1 MTEDN
6 ARFVKESG
14 PIADGTVEIDKKSAR
29 QIHKSD
35 STNNKTMKKGK
46 RTAKKKSRTTVSQAK
61 NITKDEVAKT
71 DIESRDLEE

>member
-6 ARFVKESG
+6 ATFAKESG
-14 PIADGTVEIDKKSAR
+14 PVAGGRVETDIESR

-35 STNNKTMKKGK
+35 LKNNKTMKKGK
-46 RTAKKKSRTTVSQAK
+46 RTAKKKSRTTVSQAN
-61 NITKDEVAKT
+61 NITKNEVAKT